1 MIRLRSTNVRT
12 DNVLKKFSFTNALF
26 LVSRA
31 SSRITGL
38 FAYHG
43 PVARDWLFYNLQPA
57 RTASESR
64 ATPRD

>member
-43 PVARDWLFYNLQPA
+43 PVAHDWLLINRRA
-57 RTASESR
+57 RPLRVSWACG
-64 ATPRD
+64 P

>member
-1 MIRLRSTNVRT
+1 M
-12 DNVLKKFSFTNALF
+12 
-26 LVSRA
+26 
-31 SSRITGL
+31 GL

-64 ATPRD
+64 ATARDWLQINQRARPLRVSWAYGP